1 MSPPRKRKNST
12 ESVASPLRPVAK
24 AIVKA
29 GLVAYDKVIETVSQ
43 ANTQL
48 ADFVQEA
55 RGERGKAEGLEKK
68 PPGASKQRRTTP
80 KERKSIGSGHRSKG
94 AKR

>member
-1 MSPPRKRKNST
+1 MRPRRKRKDAKVT
-12 ESVASPLRPVAK
+12 GASPLRPVAK

-43 ANTQL
+43 ANTQF

-55 RGERGKAEGLEKK
+55 RGERGKAEGSEKT
-68 PPGASKQRRTTP
+68 PPDASTQRRTRP
-80 KERKSIGSGHRSKG
+80 RERKSFRSGQRSKS